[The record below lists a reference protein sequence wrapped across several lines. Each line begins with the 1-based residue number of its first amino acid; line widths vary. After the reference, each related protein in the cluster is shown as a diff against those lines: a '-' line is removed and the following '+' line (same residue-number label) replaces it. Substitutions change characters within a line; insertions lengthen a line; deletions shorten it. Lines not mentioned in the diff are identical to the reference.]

1 MSRFIQEG
9 SKPQKTPKES
19 KPRKLAGDKGY
30 DYGNLK
36 DSKDIPL
43 KRGK

>member
-1 MSRFIQEG
+1 MSRFIQQETEVKK
-9 SKPQKTPKES
+9 SPKES
-19 KPRKLAGDKGY
+19 KPRELAGSKGY
-30 DYGNLK
+30 DYSNLK